1 MACEARL
8 YMPSIGLYHF
18 TKKSNS
24 TALPDPKVATWV
36 TFTYKNDCSTHSPIL
51 LFEWGSKPDFTYAQI
66 ESNYYF
72 ITDIVY
78 VRQKL
83 WQLELKED
91 CLGTFREQIKASN
104 QLIDRT
110 STDVDSKIVDSFYP
124 RLSNPVVEM
133 NTATLSWSDPGS
145 YILSVA
151 DGKGLKYYALTYGD
165 FITLTQRLF
174 AQSQDSLWDT
184 IADATKSITRT
195 FLNVMQ
201 YIVSCHWVPL
211 PFANEAK
218 GEEIT
223 LGYWPTGVIATPLS
237 AQSVMHPIGDSVRI
251 GIANNARV
259 KADWL
264 NSPGYNHVILHLPMC
279 GNIELDASIAL
290 AVDISLDVDIYGK
303 MFYGVSHGGRALKMV
318 GDCGVPVA
326 LSSAALPST
335 APAGVAGFIGG
346 VGSIVAGANGGGLGM
361 ILGGIAGAGVAETQ
375 LVPEPQT
382 TGSQSGF
389 LAHKS
394 DSIISVTSIGYNVP
408 DDMSNV
414 IGYPLMKQKTL
425 SANGYYLILKPVVN
439 FGDYYENQ
447 EIVSMMEGG
456 FYVE

>member
-1 MACEARL
+1 
-8 YMPSIGLYHF
+8 MPNINLYHF

-24 TALPDPKVATWV
+24 TAIPDATTATNVA
-36 TFTYKNDCSTHSPIL
+36 FTYKNECSTHSPVL
-51 LFEWGSKPDFTYAQI
+51 LFEWGGKPDFTYAQI
-66 ESNYYF
+66 GSIYYF
-72 ITDIVY
+72 ITDIIY

-83 WQLELKED
+83 WQMELKED
-91 CLGTFREQIKASN
+91 CLATFREQIKNSS

-124 RLSNPVVEM
+124 RLSNPVVEKTSAQM
-133 NTATLSWSDPGS
+133 TWFDPGS

-151 DGKGLKYYALTYGD
+151 DGKGLKYYALSYGD

-211 PFANEAK
+211 PFFNETS

-223 LGYWPTGVIATPLS
+223 LGYWPTGVIATPVN
-237 AQSVMHPIGDSVRI
+237 AQSVMHPIGDSVTL
-251 GIANNARV
+251 GIANNARA

-290 AVDISLDVDIYGK
+290 SVDISLAVDIYGK
-303 MFYGVSHGGRALKMV
+303 MFYNISHGGRVIKTV

-382 TGSQSGF
+382 IGSQSGF
-389 LAHKS
+389 LAHKT
-394 DSIISVTSIGYNVP
+394 DSIIFVTSMGYNVP
-408 DDMSNV
+408 ADMGSV

-425 SANGYYLILKPVVN
+425 TTNGYYLILKPVVN
-439 FGDYYENQ
+439 FGDYHENQ
-447 EIVSMMEGG
+447 EIRSMMEGG